1 MRRCSAPGCAHIEPE
16 TLKCQKVRSEPYRGS
31 RICSRHPWKCR
42 GTCIAGA
49 HALARGSQDGKRP
62 QGPEREPS
70 PANAQSFGGHASHA
84 RAGSAHAQRPSTT
97 PARHTASAADL
108 LRLWKGI
115 ADGDLAAVEEVVGA
129 HPLPGSVGGA
139 APKPATKAA
148 GSSPG
153 LIKGPLLTIT
163 AKKIQQQLQRL
174 PLERVSSV
182 ISVDQVCHPQ
192 TSIITLTR

>member
-1 MRRCSAPGCAHIEPE
+1 MPR
-16 TLKCQKVRSEPYRGS
+16 
-31 RICSRHPWKCR
+31 
-42 GTCIAGA
+42 GA

-129 HPLPGSVGGA
+129 HPLPGSVGGLECDA
-139 APKPATKAA
+139 FLVHHACSLGWDKTGTGA
-148 GSSPG
+148 SS
-153 LIKGPLLTIT
+153 
-163 AKKIQQQLQRL
+163 
-174 PLERVSSV
+174 
-182 ISVDQVCHPQ
+182 
-192 TSIITLTR
+192 